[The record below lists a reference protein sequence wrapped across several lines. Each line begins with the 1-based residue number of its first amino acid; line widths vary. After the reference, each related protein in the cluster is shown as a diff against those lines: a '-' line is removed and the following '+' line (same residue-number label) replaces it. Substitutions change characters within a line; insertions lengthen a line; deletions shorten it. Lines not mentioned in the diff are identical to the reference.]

1 MIIEDEELR
10 NLYKTAGEERLEKLT
25 VGLHHL
31 QKNPENE
38 TTLEQLLRDVHS
50 LKGDSKSLG
59 VKAVET
65 LADRI
70 EWTLGR
76 IKRQKLVFSPSVSQ
90 CLDHGLD
97 VIRLLI
103 AEAITGKPSGVNLA
117 EMLDQFQQLAS
128 ESAENA
134 AGKNIPPEPL
144 EREDMSAESSEL
156 AESYIDDDELRDVY
170 QLASR
175 ERLQSLEA
183 GLRHLTEN
191 PDDEA
196 IWEQLRR
203 EAHSIKG
210 DSRSVGVETVE
221 ILAHPL
227 EEIIE
232 SCKSQPTRFT
242 PEVSQTLHQGVEA
255 ISKLVQEAVTGQ
267 PSAVDTTEVLEQFM
281 LVLENCQ
288 QSAVASPVQAEPGL
302 VGAGFTDNLEP
313 TTPNGTKPPPPQ
325 PSPPPQLAE
334 SYIDDD
340 ELREVYQLTSGERL
354 HSLET
359 GLNDLAQ
366 NPDND
371 AIWEE
376 LRREVHSLKGD
387 SRSVGVET
395 VEILAHPLEEIIEN
409 LKSQPTAFT
418 PDVNQTLHQGVE
430 AISKLVQEA
439 ITGQPS
445 AVDTTEVLEQFM
457 LVLENCQQSAV
468 ASPIQAEPGLV
479 GAGFTNTLEPT
490 TDNGTQPTSPQP
502 SLPPQLAESYID
514 DDELREVYQLASSER
529 LQILEAGLLHLEKYP
544 DDTATLDQLLR
555 EAHSLKGDSRSVGVE
570 SVETLVHHIEE
581 VFDRIKHRQLG
592 FTVKVSE
599 SLYDALEAIRGL
611 VDEAVTGQLQGVDTV
626 QVLNQ
631 LIEAIEASAQS
642 PPVIPVSKTPTPLS
656 SNPVSRPDSVTI
668 LGLPDVPSSPSQ
680 PPLSATFI
688 DDEEM
693 RDVYKLAS
701 LERLQK
707 LEAGL
712 LQLEKQPDDS
722 TILDELLREAHSLKG
737 DSRSVGVEPV
747 EALIHHV
754 EEILGGIKLQPTI
767 LTPDIS
773 DRLYRGLDA
782 MGKLVQEAVTGQ
794 YQGVNTTAVLNQLLE
809 VSLPTLPETVP
820 TPAQP
825 PAPVPKTPAL
835 SDTYRIDTIRVP
847 TRDLD
852 ALMAQA
858 EELNVTKLRIA
869 YAASEIEEL
878 VTLWQDWKAFY
889 RQSGEATAT
898 EVNPFQER
906 LDEKI
911 TALRTATQENTS
923 NLDLIAEDLRER
935 IQTLRQLPLSTIF
948 QLFPRMVRDLA
959 RKQSKQVELII
970 EGGDTTADKTILED
984 IKDSLTH
991 LIRNAIDHGI
1001 ETPAEREKLGKP
1013 PVAKIW
1019 LRGSLIGNTIIIE
1032 VADDGRGLDIDQIK
1046 QTAIKRKLYQPD
1058 ELERMNPSQIYDL
1071 IFAPGFS
1078 TRSFI
1083 TEISGRGIGLDVVRT
1098 NIERLKGAI
1107 AIESTPNQGSKFRI
1121 QLRTTLATVNALFVE
1136 VQGIVQ
1142 AIPIEFVQT
1151 SLLLSPDEIETIDGR
1166 ETLNWQGQRVPV
1178 ANLANVLELS
1188 NSPAYALIAKKEIPL
1203 SDLRSCILLKVGDEV
1218 SGFLV
1223 DRLLDTQ
1230 EIPLKPQSTLL
1241 KRVKNILGATILP
1254 TGDVCMI
1261 LNPAD
1266 LVKSGQQQT
1275 PATVSVKAN
1284 TVLQT
1289 KPTILLV
1296 EDSLPVRTQERRLLE
1311 GAGYEVV
1318 IAVDGLDGYTKLK
1331 SRHFDAVV
1339 SDVEMPHLDGLSLT
1353 ATIRQHSEYQDLPI
1367 ILVTTLDSEADQQ
1380 RGAEAGA
1387 NAYIIKG
1394 KFNQVF
1400 LLETI
1405 SRLV

>member
-1 MIIEDEELR
+1 MIIDDEELR
-10 NLYKTAGEERLEKLT
+10 NLYQTASKKHLEQLT
-25 VGLHHL
+25 VGLQHL

-65 LADRI
+65 LADRM
-70 EWTLGR
+70 EWILAR

-97 VIRLLI
+97 AIRLLV

-117 EMLDQFQQLAS
+117 EILDQFKQLAI
-128 ESAENA
+128 EPAENA
-134 AGKNIPPEPL
+134 AGRDIPPEPL
-144 EREDMSAESSEL
+144 EGEDMSVESFEL

-170 QLASR
+170 QLASH

-183 GLRHLTEN
+183 GLRHLTDN

-232 SCKSQPTRFT
+232 SLKSQPTTFT
-242 PEVSQTLHQGVEA
+242 PDISQTLHQGLEA
-255 ISKLVQEAVTGQ
+255 ISQLVQEAVTGK
-267 PSAVDTTEVLEQFM
+267 PSAVDITEVLEQFM

-288 QSAVASPVQAEPGL
+288 PLAIASPVQAEPGL
-302 VGAGFTDNLEP
+302 VGAGFSDTLEP
-313 TTPNGTKPPPPQ
+313 TTPNGTKPTPSQ
-325 PSPPPQLAE
+325 PSPSPQLAD

-359 GLNDLAQ
+359 GLNDLEQ
-366 NPDND
+366 NPDNPD
-371 AIWEE
+371 IWEE
-376 LRREVHSLKGD
+376 LRREVHSIKGD

-395 VEILAHPLEEIIEN
+395 VEILAHPLEEIIESC
-409 LKSQPTAFT
+409 KSHPPTFN
-418 PDVNQTLHQGVE
+418 PEVKQILHQGVE
-430 AISKLVQEA
+430 AIAQFVQEA
-439 ITGQPS
+439 ITGQPNG
-445 AVDTTEVLEQFM
+445 VDTSEVLEQLM
-457 LVLENCQQSAV
+457 LVLEHCQQLAV
-468 ASPIQAEPGLV
+468 ASPIQEDAGLV
-479 GAGFTNTLEPT
+479 GAALTNTLEPI
-490 TDNGTQPTSPQP
+490 TDNGTKPTSPQ
-502 SLPPQLAESYID
+502 LADNYID
-514 DDELREVYQLASSER
+514 DDELREVYQLASAER

-570 SVETLVHHIEE
+570 SVETLTHHIEE
-581 VFDRIKHRQLG
+581 VFDRIKSYQLG

-599 SLYDALEAIRGL
+599 SLYDALEAIRCL
-611 VDEAVTGQLQGVDTV
+611 VEEAVTGKLQGVDTV

-631 LIEAIEASAQS
+631 LIDAIEASAQS
-642 PPVIPVSKTPTPLS
+642 PPVIPVSKSPTPLS
-656 SNPVSRPDSVTI
+656 SHPVSRPDSVTI
-668 LGLPDVPSSPSQ
+668 LGLPDVQSSPSQ
-680 PPLSATFI
+680 PSLSATFI

-707 LEAGL
+707 LETGL
-712 LQLEKQPDDS
+712 LQLEKQPDDP
-722 TILDELLREAHSLKG
+722 TRLDELLREAHSLKG

-773 DRLYRGLDA
+773 DRLYRGLDV

-794 YQGVNTTAVLNQLLE
+794 PQGVNTTEVLNQLLE
-809 VSLPTLPETVP
+809 VSLPTLPDTVP

-825 PAPVPKTPAL
+825 PIPKTPAL

-869 YAASEIEEL
+869 YAASEVEEL

-906 LDEKI
+906 LGDKI
-911 TALRTATQENTS
+911 TSLRTAIQENTS
-923 NLDLIAEDLRER
+923 NLDLIAEDLRDR
-935 IQTLRQLPLSTIF
+935 IKTLRQLPLSTIF

-970 EGGDTTADKTILED
+970 EGGETTADKTILED

-1001 ETPAEREKLGKP
+1001 ETPEERQKLGKP

-1019 LRGSLIGNTIIIE
+1019 LRGSLVGNTIIIE

-1107 AIESTPNQGSKFRI
+1107 AIESTPNQGSRFRI

-1136 VQGIVQ
+1136 IQGIVQ

-1151 SLLLSPDEIETIDGR
+1151 SLLLSPDEIETVDGR
-1166 ETLNWQGQRVPV
+1166 ETLNWMGKIIPV
-1178 ANLANVLELS
+1178 ANLADVLELS
-1188 NSPAYALIAKKEIPL
+1188 NSPAYALIAKKETPL
-1203 SDLRSCILLKVGDEV
+1203 SELRSCILLKVGDEV

-1230 EIPLKPQSTLL
+1230 EIPLKPQTVLL

-1266 LVKSGQQQT
+1266 LVKSLQKQN

-1387 NAYIIKG
+1387 DAYIIKG
-1394 KFNQVF
+1394 KFNQAF

-1405 SRLV
+1405 RQLV

>member
-1 MIIEDEELR
+1 MIDDEELR
-10 NLYKTAGEERLEKLT
+10 NLYKTAGKERLEKLA
-25 VGLHHL
+25 VGLQHL
-31 QKNPENE
+31 QKNQDNE

-59 VKAVET
+59 VEAVET
-65 LADRI
+65 LADRL

-90 CLDHGLD
+90 VLEHGLD
-97 VIRLLI
+97 AIRLFV
-103 AEAITGKPSGVNLA
+103 AEAVTGQPSGVNLA
-117 EMLDQFQQLAS
+117 EILDQFQQMAVEPVEKAVGRDVKVERLEGEEMSAS
-128 ESAENA
+128 TD
-134 AGKNIPPEPL
+134 IPVEPL
-144 EREDMSAESSEL
+144 SFEL
-156 AESYIDDDELRDVY
+156 AESYIDDDELRQVY
-170 QLASR
+170 QLASG

-183 GLRHLTEN
+183 GLHHLTQHPE
-191 PDDEA
+191 DES

-203 EAHSIKG
+203 EAHTIKG

-232 SCKSQPTRFT
+232 SLKSQPTAFT
-242 PEVSQTLHQGVEA
+242 PQVSQTLHQGLDA

-267 PSAVDTTEVLEQFM
+267 PSLVDTTQVLEQFM

-288 QSAVASPVQAEPGL
+288 QSAVASPVQEDTPREECLSSELAEI
-302 VGAGFTDNLEP
+302 
-313 TTPNGTKPPPPQ
+313 
-325 PSPPPQLAE
+325 AE

-340 ELREVYQLTSGERL
+340 ELRQVYQLTSDERL
-354 HSLET
+354 QSLET
-359 GLNDLAQ
+359 GLRDLAE
-366 NPDND
+366 NPEDE
-371 AIWEE
+371 AIWEK

-395 VEILAHPLEEIIEN
+395 VEILAHPLEEIIES

-418 PDVNQTLHQGVE
+418 PQVSQTLHQGLD

-439 ITGQPS
+439 VTGQPS
-445 AVDTTEVLEQFM
+445 VVDTTQVLEQ
-457 LVLENCQQSAV
+457 LIIVLEHCQQSAV
-468 ASPIQAEPGLV
+468 ASPVQEEAGFVE
-479 GAGFTNTLEPT
+479 AGFTN
-490 TDNGTQPTSPQP
+490 NVHFTQPTPPQP
-502 SLPPQLAESYID
+502 SPTPQLAPSFIED
-514 DDELREVYQLASSER
+514 QELREVYQLSSTER
-529 LQILEAGLLHLEKYP
+529 LQILEAGLLYLEKDP
-544 DDTATLDQLLR
+544 DDEATLDQLLR

-570 SVETLVHHIEE
+570 SVETLTHHIEE
-581 VFDRIKHRQLG
+581 IFDRIKSKQLG

-599 SLYDALEAIRGL
+599 SLYDALEAISRL
-611 VDEAVTGQLQGVDTV
+611 VDEAVTGQLQGVDTA

-631 LIEAIEASAQS
+631 LIVATEASAQLPPVVTVSKSATPPIS
-642 PPVIPVSKTPTPLS
+642 PPASLKIV
-656 SNPVSRPDSVTI
+656 
-668 LGLPDVPSSPSQ
+668 GLPDVQSSPSER
-680 PPLSATFI
+680 PLSATLI
-688 DDEEM
+688 EDEEL

-701 LERLQK
+701 FERLQK
-707 LEAGL
+707 LETGL
-712 LQLEKQPDDS
+712 LQLEKYPDNQ

-737 DSRSVGVEPV
+737 DSRSAGVEPV

-754 EEILGGIKLQPTI
+754 EEILGGIKLKPTI

-773 DRLYRGLDA
+773 DRLYQGLDA

-794 YQGVNTTAVLNQLLE
+794 PTGVNTVEVLNQLLA
-809 VSLPTLPETVP
+809 VSPPSLPDAVPIPIKPLPP
-820 TPAQP
+820 QP
-825 PAPVPKTPAL
+825 SISKTPGI
-835 SDTYRIDTIRVP
+835 SDAYRIDTIRVP
-847 TRDLD
+847 TRELD
-852 ALMAQA
+852 TLMAQA

-869 YAASEIEEL
+869 YTASEVEEL
-878 VTLWQDWKAFY
+878 VTLWQEWKAFS
-889 RQSGEATAT
+889 RQARFGEGIAN
-898 EVNPFQER
+898 EINPFQER
-906 LDEKI
+906 LDQKI
-911 TALRTATQENTS
+911 NALRTATQDNTT

-935 IQTLRQLPLSTIF
+935 IQTLRRLPLSTIF

-959 RKQSKQVELII
+959 RKQAKQVELVI
-970 EGGDTTADKTILED
+970 EGGDTMADKNILED

-991 LIRNAIDHGI
+991 LIRNAIDHGV
-1001 ETPAEREKLGKP
+1001 ETPEEREKMGKP

-1019 LRGSLIGNTIIIE
+1019 LRGNLIGNMIVIE
-1032 VADDGRGLDIDQIK
+1032 VADDGRGLDLEQIK

-1058 ELERMNPSQIYDL
+1058 ELERMNSSQIYEL

-1078 TRSFI
+1078 TRTFI

-1107 AIESTPNQGSKFRI
+1107 AIESTPNQGSRFRI

-1136 VQGIVQ
+1136 VQGIIQ
-1142 AIPIEFVQT
+1142 ALPIEFVQT

-1166 ETLNWQGQRVPV
+1166 ESLKWMDQTVPV
-1178 ANLANVLELS
+1178 ANLADVLELS
-1188 NSPAYALIAKKEIPL
+1188 NSPSYALTAKKETPI
-1203 SDLRSCILLKVGDEV
+1203 SELRSCILLKVGEEL

-1230 EIPLKPQSTLL
+1230 EIPLKPQSLLL
-1241 KRVKNILGATILP
+1241 KRVRNVLGATILP

-1266 LVKSGQQQT
+1266 LIKSLQKQSLS
-1275 PATVSVKAN
+1275 TVSVQAK
-1284 TVLQT
+1284 TVLQA

-1296 EDSLPVRTQERRLLE
+1296 EDSLAVRTQEKRLLE
-1311 GAGYEVV
+1311 RAGYEVV
-1318 IAVDGLDGYTKLK
+1318 IAVDGLEGYTKLR

-1353 ATIRQHSEYQDLPI
+1353 AKIRQHPDYQDLPI

-1380 RGAEAGA
+1380 RGAQAGA
-1387 NAYIIKG
+1387 DAYIIKG
-1394 KFNQVF
+1394 KFNQAF
-1400 LLETI
+1400 LLETL

>member
-1 MIIEDEELR
+1 QQSAVVSPIQAEPGLVGASF
-10 NLYKTAGEERLEKLT
+10 NKLE
-25 VGLHHL
+25 
-31 QKNPENE
+31 P
-38 TTLEQLLRDVHS
+38 TTDN
-50 LKGDSKSLG
+50 G
-59 VKAVET
+59 T
-65 LADRI
+65 
-70 EWTLGR
+70 
-76 IKRQKLVFSPSVSQ
+76 
-90 CLDHGLD
+90 
-97 VIRLLI
+97 
-103 AEAITGKPSGVNLA
+103 KPT
-117 EMLDQFQQLAS
+117 
-128 ESAENA
+128 
-134 AGKNIPPEPL
+134 PPQ
-144 EREDMSAESSEL
+144 L
-156 AESYIDDDELRDVY
+156 AESYIDDDELRQVY
-170 QLASR
+170 QLTSG
-175 ERLQSLEA
+175 ERLHSLET
-183 GLRHLTEN
+183 GLNDLAQN
-191 PDDEA
+191 PDNEA
-196 IWEQLRR
+196 IWEELRR
-203 EAHSIKG
+203 EVHSLKG

-232 SCKSQPTRFT
+232 SLKSQPTTFT
-242 PEVSQTLHQGVEA
+242 PNVSQTLHQGLEA

-288 QSAVASPVQAEPGL
+288 QSAVV
-302 VGAGFTDNLEP
+302 
-313 TTPNGTKPPPPQ
+313 
-325 PSPPPQLAE
+325 
-334 SYIDDD
+334 
-340 ELREVYQLTSGERL
+340 
-354 HSLET
+354 
-359 GLNDLAQ
+359 
-366 NPDND
+366 
-371 AIWEE
+371 
-376 LRREVHSLKGD
+376 
-387 SRSVGVET
+387 
-395 VEILAHPLEEIIEN
+395 
-409 LKSQPTAFT
+409 
-418 PDVNQTLHQGVE
+418 
-430 AISKLVQEA
+430 
-439 ITGQPS
+439 
-445 AVDTTEVLEQFM
+445 
-457 LVLENCQQSAV
+457 
-468 ASPIQAEPGLV
+468 SPIQAEPGLV

-490 TDNGTQPTSPQP
+490 TDNGTKPT
-502 SLPPQLAESYID
+502 PPQLVESYID
-514 DDELREVYQLASSER
+514 DDELRQVYQLASTER

-544 DDTATLDQLLR
+544 DDEATLDQLLR

-570 SVETLVHHIEE
+570 SVETLVHHIED
-581 VFDRIKHRQLG
+581 VFDRIKHQQVG

-599 SLYDALEAIRGL
+599 SLYDALEAIRRL
-611 VDEAVTGQLQGVDTV
+611 VDEAVTGQLQGVDTA

-631 LIEAIEASAQS
+631 LIDAIEASTQS

-656 SNPVSRPDSVTI
+656 SRPDLVTI
-668 LGLPDVPSSPSQ
+668 VGLPDVQSSPSQ

-722 TILDELLREAHSLKG
+722 TTLDELLREAHSLKG

-782 MGKLVQEAVTGQ
+782 MDKLVQEAVTGQ
-794 YQGVNTTAVLNQLLE
+794 YQGVNTTAILNQLLE

-820 TPAQP
+820 TPVEPTPAQP
-825 PAPVPKTPAL
+825 PVPKTPAL

-858 EELNVTKLRIA
+858 EELNVTKLRVA
-869 YAASEIEEL
+869 YTASEIEEL
-878 VTLWQDWKAFY
+878 VTLWQEWKAFS

-923 NLDLIAEDLRER
+923 KLDLIAEDLRER

-1001 ETPAEREKLGKP
+1001 ETPEERQKLGKP

-1019 LRGSLIGNTIIIE
+1019 LRGNLIGNTIIIE

-1071 IFAPGFS
+1071 IFTPGFS

-1083 TEISGRGIGLDVVRT
+1083 TEISGRGIGLDVVKT

-1107 AIESTPNQGSKFRI
+1107 AIESTPNQGSTFRI
-1121 QLRTTLATVNALFVE
+1121 QLRTTLAIVNALFVE

-1142 AIPIEFVQT
+1142 ALPIEFVQT
-1151 SLLLSPDEIETIDGR
+1151 SLLLSPDEIETVDGR

-1178 ANLANVLELS
+1178 ANLADVLELS
-1188 NSPAYALIAKKEIPL
+1188 NSPAYALIAKKETPI
-1203 SDLRSCILLKVGDEV
+1203 SELRSCILLKVGDEV

-1230 EIPLKPQSTLL
+1230 EIPLKPQSSLL

-1275 PATVSVKAN
+1275 PATVSVKAK
-1284 TVLQT
+1284 TVIQT

-1387 NAYIIKG
+1387 DAYIIKG
-1394 KFNQVF
+1394 KFNQAF

>member
-1 MIIEDEELR
+1 MIIDDEELR
-10 NLYKTAGEERLEKLT
+10 NLYKAAGEERLKKLT
-25 VGLHHL
+25 VGLQHL
-31 QKNPENE
+31 QKNPDNE

-59 VKAVET
+59 VKAVEN
-65 LADRI
+65 LADRM

-97 VIRLLI
+97 AIRLLI

-117 EMLDQFQQLAS
+117 EILDQFQQLAS
-128 ESAENA
+128 EPAENA
-134 AGKNIPPEPL
+134 AGRDIPPEPL
-144 EREDMSAESSEL
+144 EREDISAESSEL

-232 SCKSQPTRFT
+232 SLKSQPTTFT
-242 PEVSQTLHQGVEA
+242 PDVNQTLHQGLEA

-267 PSAVDTTEVLEQFM
+267 PSAVDTTKVLEQFM

-288 QSAVASPVQAEPGL
+288 QSAVVSPIQAEPGL
-302 VGAGFTDNLEP
+302 VGAGFTNNLKP
-313 TTPNGTKPPPPQ
+313 TTPNGTKPTPHQ

-340 ELREVYQLTSGERL
+340 ELRQVYQLTSGERL

-366 NPDND
+366 NPDNE

-387 SRSVGVET
+387 SRSVGVES
-395 VEILAHPLEEIIEN
+395 VEILAHPLEEIIES
-409 LKSQPTAFT
+409 LKSQPTTFT
-418 PDVNQTLHQGVE
+418 PDVNQTLHQGLE

-445 AVDTTEVLEQFM
+445 AVDTTQVLEQFM

-479 GAGFTNTLEPT
+479 GASLTNTLEPT
-490 TDNGTQPTSPQP
+490 TDNVTKPTPPQP
-502 SLPPQLAESYID
+502 SSPPQLVESYID
-514 DDELREVYQLASSER
+514 DDELRQVYQLASDER

-570 SVETLVHHIEE
+570 SVETLTHHIED
-581 VFDRIKHRQLG
+581 VFDRIKSYQLG

-599 SLYDALEAIRGL
+599 SLYDALEAIRRL

-631 LIEAIEASAQS
+631 LIDAIEASAQS
-642 PPVIPVSKTPTPLS
+642 PPVIPVSKSPTPLS
-656 SNPVSRPDSVTI
+656 STPVSRPDSVTI
-668 LGLPDVPSSPSQ
+668 VGLPDVQSAPSERS
-680 PPLSATFI
+680 LSATFI

-693 RDVYKLAS
+693 LDVYKLAS
-701 LERLQK
+701 QERLQK
-707 LEAGL
+707 LETGL
-712 LQLEKQPDDS
+712 LQLEKQPDDP
-722 TILDELLREAHSLKG
+722 TTLDELLREAHSLKG

-747 EALIHHV
+747 ETLIHHV

-809 VSLPTLPETVP
+809 VSLPNLPDAVP
-820 TPAQP
+820 TPVKP
-825 PAPVPKTPAL
+825 PVPKTPAL

-878 VTLWQDWKAFY
+878 VTLWQEWKAFY

-911 TALRTATQENTS
+911 TSLRTATQENTS
-923 NLDLIAEDLRER
+923 KLDLIAEDLRER

-970 EGGDTTADKTILED
+970 EGGDTTADKNILED

-1001 ETPAEREKLGKP
+1001 ETPEERQKLGKP

-1019 LRGSLIGNTIIIE
+1019 LRGSLVGNTIIIE

-1107 AIESTPNQGSKFRI
+1107 AIESTPNQGSRFRI
-1121 QLRTTLATVNALFVE
+1121 QLRTTLATINALFVE

-1151 SLLLSPDEIETIDGR
+1151 SLLLSPDEIETVDGR

-1178 ANLANVLELS
+1178 ANLADVLELS
-1188 NSPAYALIAKKEIPL
+1188 NSPAYALIAKKETPL
-1203 SDLRSCILLKVGDEV
+1203 SELRSCILLKVGDEV

-1230 EIPLKPQSTLL
+1230 EIPLKPQSMLL

-1266 LVKSGQQQT
+1266 LVKSGQKQT
-1275 PATVSVKAN
+1275 TATVSVKTN
-1284 TVLQT
+1284 PVIQT

-1387 NAYIIKG
+1387 DAYIIKG
-1394 KFNQVF
+1394 KFNQAF

>member
-1 MIIEDEELR
+1 MIIDDEELR
-10 NLYKTAGEERLEKLT
+10 TLYKTAGEERLEKLT

-65 LADRI
+65 LADRM

-90 CLDHGLD
+90 CLDHVLD
-97 VIRLLI
+97 AIRLLI

-117 EMLDQFQQLAS
+117 EILDQFKQLAIQP
-128 ESAENA
+128 AENA
-134 AGKNIPPEPL
+134 AAKDIPPEPL

-232 SCKSQPTRFT
+232 NLKSQPTAFT
-242 PEVSQTLHQGVEA
+242 PDVSQTLHQGVEA
-255 ISKLVQEAVTGQ
+255 ITQLVQEAVTGK

-288 QSAVASPVQAEPGL
+288 SSTVASPIQEE
-302 VGAGFTDNLEP
+302 AGEA
-313 TTPNGTKPPPPQ
+313 GEAGEVY
-325 PSPPPQLAE
+325 PSRIDPPPQLAE

-387 SRSVGVET
+387 SRSVGVES

-445 AVDTTEVLEQFM
+445 AVDTTQVLEQFM
-457 LVLENCQQSAV
+457 LVLEDCQQSAV
-468 ASPIQAEPGLV
+468 ASPSQAEPGLV
-479 GAGFTNTLEPT
+479 GAGFTDTLEPT

-502 SLPPQLAESYID
+502 SPPPQLAESYID

-544 DDTATLDQLLR
+544 DDQATLDQLLR

-611 VDEAVTGQLQGVDTV
+611 VEEAVTGQPQGVDTA

-631 LIEAIEASAQS
+631 LIDAIEASAQS
-642 PPVIPVSKTPTPLS
+642 PPVIPVSETPTPLS
-656 SNPVSRPDSVTI
+656 SRPDSVTI
-668 LGLPDVPSSPSQ
+668 VGLPNVPSSSSQ

-722 TILDELLREAHSLKG
+722 TTLDELLREAHSLKG
-737 DSRSVGVEPV
+737 DSRSAGVEPV

-794 YQGVNTTAVLNQLLE
+794 YQGVNTTAVLNQLLD
-809 VSLPTLPETVP
+809 VSLPSLPDAGSTPVKPLP
-820 TPAQP
+820 TQP
-825 PAPVPKTPAL
+825 PVPKTPAL

-852 ALMAQA
+852 GLMAQA
-858 EELNVTKLRIA
+858 EELNVTKLRVA
-869 YAASEIEEL
+869 YTASEIEEL
-878 VTLWQDWKAFY
+878 VTLWQEWKAFY

-898 EVNPFQER
+898 DVNPFQER

-970 EGGDTTADKTILED
+970 EGGETTADKTILED

-1071 IFAPGFS
+1071 IFTPGFS

-1083 TEISGRGIGLDVVRT
+1083 TEISGRGIGLDVVKT

-1107 AIESTPNQGSKFRI
+1107 AIESTPNQGSTFRI

-1142 AIPIEFVQT
+1142 ALPIEFVQT
-1151 SLLLSPDEIETIDGR
+1151 SLLLSPDEIETVDGR

-1188 NSPAYALIAKKEIPL
+1188 NSPAYALITKKETPL
-1203 SDLRSCILLKVGDEV
+1203 SELRSCILLKVGDEV

-1266 LVKSGQQQT
+1266 LVKSGQQQS

-1387 NAYIIKG
+1387 DAYIIKG
-1394 KFNQVF
+1394 KFNQAF

>member
-1 MIIEDEELR
+1 MIIDDEELR
-10 NLYKTAGEERLEKLT
+10 TLYKTAGEERLEKLT

-65 LADRI
+65 LADRM

-76 IKRQKLVFSPSVSQ
+76 LKRQKLVFSPSVSQ

-97 VIRLLI
+97 AIRLLI

-117 EMLDQFQQLAS
+117 EILDQFKQLAIQP
-128 ESAENA
+128 AENA
-134 AGKNIPPEPL
+134 AGRNIPPEPL

-183 GLRHLTEN
+183 GLRHLTDN

-232 SCKSQPTRFT
+232 SLKSQPPAFT
-242 PEVSQTLHQGVEA
+242 PDVNQTLHQGLEA
-255 ISKLVQEAVTGQ
+255 ISQLIQEAVTGK

-281 LVLENCQ
+281 LVLEHCQ

-313 TTPNGTKPPPPQ
+313 TTPNGTKPT
-325 PSPPPQLAE
+325 PPQLAE

-366 NPDND
+366 NPDNE

-387 SRSVGVET
+387 SRSVGVES

-430 AISKLVQEA
+430 TISKLVQEA

-445 AVDTTEVLEQFM
+445 AVDTTQVLEQFM
-457 LVLENCQQSAV
+457 LVLEDCQQSAV

-479 GAGFTNTLEPT
+479 GAGFTDNLEPIT
-490 TDNGTQPTSPQP
+490 PNGTKPT
-502 SLPPQLAESYID
+502 PPQLADSYID

-544 DDTATLDQLLR
+544 DDQATLDQLLR

-570 SVETLVHHIEE
+570 SVETLTHHIEE
-581 VFDRIKHRQLG
+581 VFDRIKSYQLG

-599 SLYDALEAIRGL
+599 SLYDALEAIRCL
-611 VDEAVTGQLQGVDTV
+611 VEEAVTGQPQGVDRA

-631 LIEAIEASAQS
+631 LIDAIETSAQS
-642 PPVIPVSKTPTPLS
+642 PPVIPVSKSATPLS
-656 SNPVSRPDSVTI
+656 SHPVSRPDSVRI
-668 LGLPDVPSSPSQ
+668 VGLPDVQSSPSQ

-693 RDVYKLAS
+693 REVYKLAS
-701 LERLQK
+701 LERLQTI
-707 LEAGL
+707 ETGL

-722 TILDELLREAHSLKG
+722 TTLEELLREAHSLKG
-737 DSRSVGVEPV
+737 DSRSAGVEPV
-747 EALIHHV
+747 ETLIHHV

-794 YQGVNTTAVLNQLLE
+794 PQSVNTTEVLNQLLE
-809 VSLPTLPETVP
+809 VSLPTLPDARP
-820 TPAQP
+820 TPVQPLPAQP
-825 PAPVPKTPAL
+825 PAPKTPAL

-852 ALMAQA
+852 GLMAQA

-898 EVNPFQER
+898 DVNPFQER

-970 EGGDTTADKTILED
+970 EGGETTADKTILED

-1001 ETPAEREKLGKP
+1001 ETPEEREKLGKP

-1019 LRGSLIGNTIIIE
+1019 LRGSLVGNTIIIE

-1071 IFAPGFS
+1071 IFTPGFS

-1083 TEISGRGIGLDVVRT
+1083 TEISGRGIGLDVVKT

-1107 AIESTPNQGSKFRI
+1107 AIESTPNQGSTFRI

-1142 AIPIEFVQT
+1142 ALPIEFVQT
-1151 SLLLSPDEIETIDGR
+1151 SLLLSPDEIETVDGR
-1166 ETLNWQGQRVPV
+1166 ETLNWMGKRIPI
-1178 ANLANVLELS
+1178 ANLADVLELS
-1188 NSPAYALIAKKEIPL
+1188 NSPAYALIAKKETPI
-1203 SDLRSCILLKVGDEV
+1203 SELRSCILLKVGDEV

-1230 EIPLKPQSTLL
+1230 EVPLKPQSVLL

-1387 NAYIIKG
+1387 DAYIIKG
-1394 KFNQVF
+1394 KFN
-1400 LLETI
+1400 
-1405 SRLV
+1405 

>member
-1 MIIEDEELR
+1 MIIDDEELR
-10 NLYKTAGEERLEKLT
+10 TLYKTAGEERLEKLT
-25 VGLHHL
+25 VGLQHL

-38 TTLEQLLRDVHS
+38 ATLEQLQRDVHS

-65 LADRI
+65 LADRM
-70 EWTLGR
+70 EWILGR

-90 CLDHGLD
+90 CLDHGLNA
-97 VIRLLI
+97 IRLFV
-103 AEAITGKPSGVNLA
+103 AEAVTGQPSGVNLA
-117 EMLDQFQQLAS
+117 EILEQFQQVAV
-128 ESAENA
+128 ESTENA
-134 AGKNIPPEPL
+134 VSQDVSL
-144 EREDMSAESSEL
+144 ERLERKKMSAESSEV
-156 AESYIDDDELRDVY
+156 AESYIDDDELREVY
-170 QLASR
+170 QLASQ
-175 ERLQSLEA
+175 ERLQNLET
-183 GLRHLTEN
+183 GLRHLTEH

-232 SCKSQPTRFT
+232 NLKSQPTAFT
-242 PEVSQTLHQGVEA
+242 PQVNQTLHQGLEA
-255 ISKLVQEAVTGQ
+255 IAQFVQEAVTGQ
-267 PSAVDTTEVLEQFM
+267 PSPVDTTQVLEQFM

-288 QSAVASPVQAEPGL
+288 PSAVASPVSEDAGL
-302 VGAGFTDNLEP
+302 VGAGLTDTLEHI
-313 TTPNGTKPPPPQ
+313 TPNITKPAPSP
-325 PSPPPQLAE
+325 PSPPPQLAD

-340 ELREVYQLTSGERL
+340 ELRQVYQLTSGERL

-359 GLNDLAQ
+359 GLHDLTQ
-366 NPDND
+366 NPDNQ

-395 VEILAHPLEEIIEN
+395 VEILAHPLEEIIETC
-409 LKSQPTAFT
+409 KSHSTAFT
-418 PDVNQTLHQGVE
+418 PEINQILHQGVE
-430 AISKLVQEA
+430 AIATLVQEA
-439 ITGQPS
+439 ITGQPT
-445 AVDTTEVLEQFM
+445 AVDTTEVLEQLM
-457 LVLENCQQSAV
+457 LVLEHCQESAV
-468 ASPIQAEPGLV
+468 TSPVSDDAELV
-479 GAGFTNTLEPT
+479 GVGFTDNLEPIT
-490 TDNGTQPTSPQP
+490 PNGTKPT
-502 SLPPQLAESYID
+502 PPQLADSYID
-514 DDELREVYQLASSER
+514 DDELRQVYQLASSER

-544 DDTATLDQLLR
+544 DDEATLDQLLR

-570 SVETLVHHIEE
+570 SVETLTHQIED
-581 VFDRIKHRQLG
+581 VFDRIKSHQLG

-599 SLYDALEAIRGL
+599 SLYDALEAIRRL
-611 VDEAVTGQLQGVDTV
+611 VEEAVTGQPQGVNTA

-631 LIEAIEASAQS
+631 LIEAIEASTQS
-642 PPVIPVSKTPTPLS
+642 PPVIPVSETPTPLS
-656 SNPVSRPDSVTI
+656 SRPDSVTI
-668 LGLPDVPSSPSQ
+668 VGLPDVPSE

-693 RDVYKLAS
+693 REVYKLAS
-701 LERLQK
+701 RERLQT
-707 LEAGL
+707 LETGL

-722 TILDELLREAHSLKG
+722 TTLDELLREAHSLKG
-737 DSRSVGVEPV
+737 DSRSAGVEPV

-754 EEILGGIKLQPTI
+754 EAILGGIKLQPTI

-794 YQGVNTTAVLNQLLE
+794 PQGVNTREVLNQLLE
-809 VSLPTLPETVP
+809 VSLPSLPDTVP

-825 PAPVPKTPAL
+825 PVPKTPAL

-869 YAASEIEEL
+869 YAASELEEL
-878 VTLWQDWKAFY
+878 VTLWQEWKAFY

-898 EVNPFQER
+898 AVNPFQER

-970 EGGDTTADKTILED
+970 EGGETTADKNILED

-1001 ETPAEREKLGKP
+1001 ETPAEREQLGKP

-1019 LRGSLIGNTIIIE
+1019 LRGSLVGNTIIIE

-1083 TEISGRGIGLDVVRT
+1083 TEISGRGIGLDVVKT

-1107 AIESTPNQGSKFRI
+1107 AIESTPNQGSTFRI

-1142 AIPIEFVQT
+1142 ALPIEFVQT
-1151 SLLLSPDEIETIDGR
+1151 SLLLSPDEIETLDGR
-1166 ETLNWQGQRVPV
+1166 EILNWMGKRIPI
-1178 ANLANVLELS
+1178 ANLADVLELT
-1188 NSPAYALIAKKEIPL
+1188 NSPGYALAAKQETPL
-1203 SDLRSCILLKVGDEV
+1203 SELRSCILLKVGEEI

-1223 DRLLDTQ
+1223 DQLLDTQ
-1230 EIPLKPQSTLL
+1230 EVPLKPQTVLL

-1254 TGDVCMI
+1254 TGEVCMI

-1275 PATVSVKAN
+1275 PATVSVKSQ

-1318 IAVDGLDGYTKLK
+1318 VAVDGLDGYTKLK

-1353 ATIRQHSEYQDLPI
+1353 ATIRQHPEYQDLPI
-1367 ILVTTLDSEADQQ
+1367 VLVTTLDSEADQQ

-1387 NAYIIKG
+1387 DAYIIKG
-1394 KFNQVF
+1394 KFNQAF